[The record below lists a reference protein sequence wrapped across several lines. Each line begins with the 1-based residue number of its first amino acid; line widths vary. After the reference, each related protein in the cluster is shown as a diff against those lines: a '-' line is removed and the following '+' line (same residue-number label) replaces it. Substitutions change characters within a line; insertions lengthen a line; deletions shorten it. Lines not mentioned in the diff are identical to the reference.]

1 MKKFLVGLG
10 AVLLVFLLFQTGV
23 SADKKEK
30 KEYLV
35 MFDGPAKNGILQAF
49 GVNDGDVLR
58 EFELLDVYQIELSDN
73 QANGLKNHPQ
83 IKFVEENAEAEAYN
97 QTVPY
102 GIPQVEGTE
111 AQDLGFSGGGVKVA
125 VLDTGIDRSHPDLN
139 VAGGHS
145 VFSDGENGDPYND
158 GSGHGTHVAGTIAAL
173 DNNLGVLGVTPNVE
187 LYAVKVLDN
196 SGSGSYADIAAGIEW
211 AIQNDMEVIN
221 MSLGGS
227 TSSSILE
234 EYSNLAY
241 NSGILVVAA
250 AGNDGS
256 FLWFD
261 TVGYPA
267 AYDSVI
273 AVAAVD
279 ENNQRGSFSSVGS
292 QVELSAP
299 GVQVLSTVPGGGY
312 DSLNGTSMA
321 SPHVAGV
328 AAQVWQ
334 AKPNLSNVEL
344 RQLLRDTA
352 EPLGAQREYGFG
364 LVQSVDAIQQ

>member
-1 MKKFLVGLG
+1 MKKFLVGLS
-10 AVLLVFLLFQTGV
+10 AVILVLLALQTGV

-30 KEYLV
+30 NDYLV
-35 MFDGPAKNGILQAF
+35 MFDGPAKKGILQAF

-58 EFELLDVYQIELSDN
+58 EFELLDVYQIELTDK
-73 QANGLKNHPQ
+73 QAKGLKNHPQ
-83 IKFVEENAEAEAYN
+83 IKFVEENAKAKAYG

-102 GIPQVEGTE
+102 GIPQVEGTT
-111 AQDLGFSGGGVKVA
+111 AQDNGFSGDGVKVA
-125 VLDTGIDRSHPDLN
+125 VLDTGIDRSHSDLN
-139 VAGGHS
+139 VAGG
-145 VFSDGENGDPYND
+145 FSAYDSGANADPYND
-158 GSGHGTHVAGTIAAL
+158 GSGHGTHVAGTIAAQ

-196 SGSGSYADIAAGIEW
+196 QGSGTYADIAEGIEW
-211 AIQNDMEVIN
+211 AIQNNMDVIN

-227 TSSSILE
+227 SSSSILK
-234 EYSNLAY
+234 EYSDLAY
-241 NSGILVVAA
+241 DSGILVVAA
-250 AGNDGS
+250 AGNEGS

-267 AYDSVI
+267 AYDSVV

-299 GVQVLSTVPGGGY
+299 GVQILSTVPGNGY
-312 DSLNGTSMA
+312 DSYNGTSMA

-334 AKPNLSNVEL
+334 AKPGLSNVQL

-352 EPLGAQREYGFG
+352 EPLGAQREYGYG
-364 LVQSVDAIQQ
+364 LVQSMDAINQ